1 MNGLCESDE
10 AAARECVVMKFGGT
24 SVQDASSIRGVCQL
38 VKKALPRCPVVVV
51 SALARV
57 TDELL
62 NVGRVA
68 AEGRLDLVADILHLL
83 RQRHEAVARD
93 LVAGNEYK
101 RLWEKLAAEFK
112 ALEAVAN
119 GIAAEKALRPVS
131 QDRLLGAGE
140 SLSSR
145 LVEAALRSVGVD
157 AALVDARTCVITD
170 AAHTRAT
177 PLWEETNERLATVLV
192 PLLQSGKV
200 PVMGGFVGATR
211 DGIPTTLGR
220 GGSDFSAS
228 IVGAGLHAERIE
240 IWTDVDGVMTADP
253 TLCPDARRVPRMSFD
268 EAAELAY
275 FGAKV
280 LHPATL
286 VPAMRGNVP
295 VWVLNSR
302 NPDCAGTEIVAH
314 CENDGRIGDGRIND
328 GRINGRQIS
337 GGQVKAVTAKR
348 GVAIV
353 DIEPVRWFA
362 PELLREVFDVFERHQ
377 HSLELLS
384 ASRGSLALLV
394 SSVTALPSIAEE
406 LKGMA
411 NVRWENHKALVCLVG
426 EQIRR
431 RPEVAGQ
438 AFRAVGDI
446 DVRMICQGASERN
459 ISFLVDESRAI
470 EAVQR
475 LHRSFF
481 PAPATKPVMEA
492 ISSHAMCQAEGAWG

>member
-1 MNGLCESDE
+1 MRDLSE
-10 AAARECVVMKFGGT
+10 AGREAEASVDCVVMKFGGT
-24 SVQDASSIRGVCQL
+24 SVQDAPAILRLCQL
-38 VKKALPRCPVVVV
+38 VRRALPQRPVLVV
-51 SALARV
+51 SALAKV
-57 TDELL
+57 TDQLMNL
-62 NVGRVA
+62 GWAA
-68 AEGRLDLVADILHLL
+68 AEGRLDTARATLQQL
-83 RQRHEAVARD
+83 RQRHEAVAGG
-93 LVAGNEYK
+93 LAGEDECA
-101 RLWEKLAAEFK
+101 RLREEFASEFE
-112 ALEAVAN
+112 ALEGVLK
-119 GIAAEKALRPVS
+119 GIAGEKVFTPRS
-131 QDRLLGAGE
+131 QDQLLGVGE
-140 SLSSR
+140 TLSSK
-145 LVEAALRSVGVD
+145 LLHAALRSAGVD
-157 AALVDARTCVITD
+157 AAWVDASACIVTD

-177 PLWEETNERLATVLV
+177 PLWDDTNERLQAMLL
-192 PLLQSGKV
+192 PLLKSGQT

-228 IVGAGLHAERIE
+228 IVGAGLGASRIE
-240 IWTDVDGVMTADP
+240 IWTDVDGIMTTDP
-253 TLCPDARRVPRMSFD
+253 ALCPDARRVARMSFD

-286 VPAMRGNVP
+286 VPAVRSNVP

-302 NPDCAGTEIVAH
+302 NPECAGTEIVAH
-314 CENDGRIGDGRIND
+314 CEAIG
-328 GRINGRQIS
+328 S
-337 GGQVKAVTAKR
+337 VKAVTAKR

-377 HSLELLS
+377 HSLDLLS

-394 SSVTALPSIAEE
+394 SSVKGLPAIAQE

-431 RPEVAGQ
+431 RPEIASR
-438 AFRAVGDI
+438 AFRAIADI

-459 ISFLVDESRAI
+459 ISFLVDESRAV

-481 PAPATKPVMEA
+481 AGAEPAIARSA
-492 ISSHAMCQAEGAWG
+492 SQAMCQAEGAW

>member
-1 MNGLCESDE
+1 MNDPSEASRE
-10 AAARECVVMKFGGT
+10 AASRQFECVVMKFGGT
-24 SVQDASSIRGVCQL
+24 SVEDAAAIRRLCRL
-38 VKKALPRCPVVVV
+38 VGRPSPERPVVVV

-57 TDELL
+57 TDQLM
-62 NVGRVA
+62 NAGWA
-68 AEGRLDLVADILHLL
+68 AAAGRLDSAREILQGL
-83 RQRHEAVARD
+83 RRRHETVANGLAKGDERS
-93 LVAGNEYK
+93 
-101 RLWEKLAAEFK
+101 RLRGEFAHEFK
-112 ALEAVAN
+112 ALEKMLLT
-119 GIAAEKALRPVS
+119 IASEKAFTPRS
-131 QDRLLGAGE
+131 QDSLLGAGE
-140 SLSSR
+140 SLSPK
-145 LVEAALRSVGVD
+145 LVHSALRSAGVD
-157 AALVDARTCVITD
+157 AALVDARECIVTD

-177 PLWEETNERLATVLV
+177 PLWEETHERLQAVV
-192 PLLQSGKV
+192 GPLLEAGRV
-200 PVMGGFVGATR
+200 PVLGGFVGATR

-228 IVGAGLHAERIE
+228 IIGAGLHAQRIE
-240 IWTDVDGVMTADP
+240 IWTDVDGIMTTDP
-253 TLCPDARRVPRMSFD
+253 NLCPDARRVARMSFD
-268 EAAELAY
+268 EAADLAY

-286 VPAMRGNVP
+286 VPAMRGNIP

-314 CENDGRIGDGRIND
+314 CEPADG
-328 GRINGRQIS
+328 
-337 GGQVKAVTAKR
+337 VKAITSKP

-353 DIEPVRWFA
+353 DVEPVRWFA

-377 HSLELLS
+377 HSLDLLS

-394 SSVTALPSIAEE
+394 SSVSALPAIAEE

-426 EQIRR
+426 EQVRR
-431 RPEVAGQ
+431 RPEIASQ
-438 AFRAVGDI
+438 AFRAIGDI

-459 ISFLVDESRAI
+459 ISFLVDESRAV

-481 PAPATKPVMEA
+481 SKSEA
-492 ISSHAMCQAEGAWG
+492 AVEPSASLAMCQAEGAWQ